1 MKAQRRFG
9 LALSWPRLTTVF
21 VIDVAVLVIASHLP
35 SAWQAAGH
43 APFWGGVVVAAVLTL
58 AALVT
63 FGGISFA
70 SAPVARV
77 RNWYADPQALVA
89 GCTPAIE
96 HQRRYGRDVVGI
108 REYEGQLVTVISV
121 EAPPDV
127 ASGRHSQRG
136 GSAGALPVDAVA
148 HALRQFDVRLDGVDI
163 VSVGI
168 RSGPR
173 ASQDIESAV
182 EDDFGASGDERP
194 LDERRTWLV
203 VRMDPQHNVAAVA
216 ARDSLASTL
225 AGATE
230 RLAHDLDGRQCKTR
244 ILGADEI
251 AEVDEAVLAGLDP
264 NLIRPYW
271 RFLKHPDG
279 YVTSFWVSPASITD
293 ETMEE
298 LWHPDT
304 DATVVTVRLTPRRGG
319 VDVSAFVRYHSD
331 KRVRRSVWGR
341 LNRLTGRQ
349 LGAVRASLPAP
360 SARPVLTM
368 PSRALDPD
376 EHLTVPIDANAP
388 ASEYSMGAAGAA
400 R

>member
-9 LALSWPRLTTVF
+9 LALSWPRITAVF
-21 VIDVAVLVIASHLP
+21 LIDVAVLAIVSHLP
-35 SAWQAAGH
+35 DAWQTGH
-43 APFWGGVVVAAVLTL
+43 AAFWVGVAVAALLTF

-63 FGGISFA
+63 FGGIPFA

-89 GCTPAIE
+89 GCTPAID
-96 HQRRYGRDVVGI
+96 HQRRFGRDTVGI

-121 EAPPDV
+121 EAPLDV
-127 ASGRHSQRG
+127 ASGRHRQQAAMPG
-136 GSAGALPVDAVA
+136 ILPVDAVA
-148 HALRQFDVRLDGVDI
+148 ATLRQFDVRLDGVDI

-168 RSGPR
+168 RRGPKT
-173 ASQDIESAV
+173 SQGVESAV
-182 EDDFGASGDERP
+182 QDDFGAAGEQRP

-225 AGATE
+225 AAATE
-230 RLAHDLDGRQCKTR
+230 RLAYDLDGPQCMART
-244 ILGADEI
+244 LTAAEI
-251 AEVDEAVLAGLDP
+251 ADVDDAVLAGLDP

-279 YVTSFWVSPASITD
+279 FVTSFWVSPADITA

-298 LWHPDT
+298 LWFPDT
-304 DATVVTVRLTPRRGG
+304 DVTVVTVRLIPRRGG
-319 VDVSAFVRYHSD
+319 IDVSAFVRYHSD
-331 KRVRRSVWGR
+331 RRVRKSVWGG

-360 SARPVLTM
+360 SSGPPLAM
-368 PSRALDPD
+368 PSRVLSDD
-376 EHLTVPIDANAP
+376 EHLTVPIDGSAP
-388 ASEYSMGAAGAA
+388 ASEYSLGPAGAG